1 MGSNSRCCK
10 PCIGDRISGLPDAIL
25 SHILS
30 FLTTEDAV
38 KTSVLSH
45 RWFDVWT
52 SVPKINSTL
61 GSQAAFEPFAQF
73 VDCVLFF
80 RGSSN
85 IHTFQ
90 LRCSVIEEDFCRID
104 PWIYTTVRRN
114 VVEFEFDLNVDV
126 DSKSHRYEGYE
137 LPRRLLMCNTLEV
150 LKLTLNHKDIIINPP
165 SDCFPSLK
173 FLHVTLQYPGG
184 RSLEKLLTCCPVLE
198 DLIIEG
204 HLKDDSVVNINVSA
218 PKLKRLRMRLSMNL
232 VRWDEGDYKMLEYK
246 CKRIYIN
253 ADAPNLEEFN
263 LQDNFLVSY
272 SLNNAKS
279 LRKAMIDLGRLYTLE
294 DPDFA
299 RDSADRMHRL
309 FAGIH
314 NVTYLSLSSPV
325 YGDRFTRDRYH
336 LPTFNILNRLELHL
350 EPCFSWQFL
359 TKLLN
364 ISPNL
369 EYLVFTILISYS
381 AKLEN
386 HESEFAV
393 GQWSQPD
400 FVPIC
405 LLSSLKKICIQGFHA
420 WPDEIEVVR
429 YLLKHGEVLNTVKI
443 CPSYFHSEEEMKLR
457 QKLSMFPKGSRTCQI
472 EVMKIKS

>member
-1 MGSNSRCCK
+1 MNLLRS
-10 PCIGDRISGLPDAIL
+10 L
-25 SHILS
+25 
-30 FLTTEDAV
+30 
-38 KTSVLSH
+38 
-45 RWFDVWT
+45 WT
-52 SVPKINSTL
+52 
-61 GSQAAFEPFAQF
+61 
-73 VDCVLFF
+73 VLFF

-104 PWIYTTVRRN
+104 PWIYTAVRRN
-114 VVEFEFDLNVDV
+114 VVEFEFDLDVDV

-184 RSLEKLLTCCPVLE
+184 RSLEKLLTCCPVLK

-204 HLKDDSVVNINVSA
+204 LLKDDSVVNINVSA
-218 PKLKRLRMRLSMNL
+218 PKLKRLRMHLSMDL

-263 LQDNFLVSY
+263 LQDNFLASY
-272 SLNNAKS
+272 SLNNEKS
-279 LRKAMIDLGRLYTLE
+279 LSKAMIDLGRLYTLE

-314 NVTYLSLSSPV
+314 NVTYLSLLSPV
-325 YGDRFTRDRYH
+325 YG
-336 LPTFNILNRLELHL
+336 
-350 EPCFSWQFL
+350 
-359 TKLLN
+359 
-364 ISPNL
+364 
-369 EYLVFTILISYS
+369 V
-381 AKLEN
+381 
-386 HESEFAV
+386 
-393 GQWSQPD
+393 
-400 FVPIC
+400 
-405 LLSSLKKICIQGFHA
+405 
-420 WPDEIEVVR
+420 
-429 YLLKHGEVLNTVKI
+429 
-443 CPSYFHSEEEMKLR
+443 
-457 QKLSMFPKGSRTCQI
+457 SML
-472 EVMKIKS
+472 

>member
-1 MGSNSRCCK
+1 M
-10 PCIGDRISGLPDAIL
+10 
-25 SHILS
+25 
-30 FLTTEDAV
+30 

-90 LRCSVIEEDFCRID
+90 LCCSVIEEDFCRID

-263 LQDNFLVSY
+263 LQDNFLASY

-336 LPTFNILNRLELHL
+336 LPTFNILELHL

-369 EYLVFTILISYS
+369 EYLVFTIVSLRFREYLVYTVVSNTWIYAY
-381 AKLEN
+381 AKQY
-386 HESEFAV
+386 HCA
-393 GQWSQPD
+393 
-400 FVPIC
+400 
-405 LLSSLKKICIQGFHA
+405 
-420 WPDEIEVVR
+420 
-429 YLLKHGEVLNTVKI
+429 
-443 CPSYFHSEEEMKLR
+443 
-457 QKLSMFPKGSRTCQI
+457 MFNDS
-472 EVMKIKS
+472 